1 MVYKIT
7 KSKVV
12 ELFEGCELVEF
23 VVIEMPSKDLMIH
36 VESIDGRNISVL
48 ATNWEDL
55 MRVF

>member
-12 ELFEGCELVEF
+12 ELFEDCEMVEF